1 MRHARLE
8 FPPGTTAPAAFRP
21 APLHKIVF
29 RIFPDERG
37 RWCARTDDG
46 LMGGTFV
53 DRDSALRFARR
64 ESVGM
69 PLLVLA
75 VARETPRELERKPA
89 ESLWEF
95 YATG

>member
-1 MRHARLE
+1 M
-8 FPPGTTAPAAFRP
+8 APAAFAP
-21 APLHKIVF
+21 APRHKFVF

-69 PLLVLA
+69 PLLLLA
-75 VARETPRELERKPA
+75 AAPAKPSAAEPRPGEQGSR
-89 ESLWEF
+89 ESLWDL

>member
-1 MRHARLE
+1 M
-8 FPPGTTAPAAFRP
+8 APAAFAP
-21 APLHKIVF
+21 APRHKFVF
-29 RIFPDERG
+29 RIFPDQRG
-37 RWCARTDDG
+37 RWCARSDDG

-53 DRDSALRFARR
+53 DRESALRFARR

-75 VARETPRELERKPA
+75 LAREIPRELEERPA
-89 ESLWEF
+89 EPLWDL